1 MQAISTMYEYLKKN
15 IYKSSKKIYKKIKG
29 IKRKRD
35 IEVDEGDSSQIRF
48 DHYFMDENDN
58 VFLKKADEFPRETTF
73 NSSCVHNKK
82 INVHENST
90 VSHGGFGITKLAT
103 YKKNGINYNGIS
115 KTIIIDRNEEE
126 QLLTEV
132 KLNIHAMKLVPDS
145 VIKLDLILKCNI
157 SGRVN
162 KDKKILV
169 LGMEKG
175 IMDLMS
181 WLQHLNGGYERAL
194 TSKTPSRHIDIV
206 EADYKYI
213 ISSAIECCMNF
224 NNAGFFH
231 NDIKPVNIVIVE
243 RNGVRKCVLID
254 FGNSD
259 YMNSYALTSY
269 QPNLKNL
276 PPIDCYYLLLFIMK
290 YKLWVS
296 DQTRDFIYDLILKI
310 FFIMILVC
318 KFTTYEIEKNKNYS
332 YYFSGMST
340 QIRDFLTYVNN
351 KSNDSLYISTLYKAA
366 NAFKKNRNMADIKN
380 NLNNTMFRVRT
391 IQDAENEINS
401 LNANPYNNQPP
412 PYNSFLQFNNTNT
425 NIGIANMLK
434 FKKKTFENNNMSIPN
449 TYPYKRLKDIEIQLK
464 YVENQLLLTQPPP
477 QTRPHP
483 RTLPIPSNYVSHF
496 R

>member
-1 MQAISTMYEYLKKN
+1 MQAISNMYEYLKKN

-29 IKRKRD
+29 VKRKRD
-35 IEVDEGDSSQIRF
+35 VEVDEGDSSQIRF
-48 DHYFMDENDN
+48 DNYFMDENDN
-58 VFLKKADEFPRETTF
+58 IFLGAADEFPRGTTF

-103 YKKNGINYNGIS
+103 YKKNGIKYNGIS
-115 KTIIIDRNEEE
+115 KTIIIHSNEEE
-126 QLLTEV
+126 QLLMEV

-145 VIKLDLILKCNI
+145 VINLDLILKCNI

-162 KDKKILV
+162 KDRKILV

-181 WLQHLNGGYERAL
+181 WLQYLNGGYEKAL
-194 TSKTPSRHIDIV
+194 SSKTPRRNIDII
-206 EADYKYI
+206 EDDYKYI

-231 NDIKPVNIVIVE
+231 NDIKPANIVIVE

-259 YMNSYALTSY
+259 YMNSYTMSTSN
-269 QPNLKNL
+269 QPNLKNF
-276 PPIDCYYLLLFIMK
+276 PPIDCYYLLLFIIK

-318 KFTTYEIEKNKNYS
+318 KFTTEEIEKNINYS
-332 YYFSGMST
+332 YYFSGMT
-340 QIRDFLTYVNN
+340 AQIGDFLTYVNN
-351 KSNDSLYISTLYKAA
+351 KSNDSLYISTLYKSA
-366 NAFKKNRNMADIKN
+366 NDFKNNRNIADIKN
-380 NLNNTMFRVRT
+380 NLNNTMISVRT
-391 IQDAENEINS
+391 IQDAENEINF
-401 LNANPYNNQPP
+401 LNENPYHHQQP
-412 PYNSFLQFNNTNT
+412 PYNAFLQFNNTNT
-425 NIGIANMLK
+425 NIRISNMLK
-434 FKKKTFENNNMSIPN
+434 FKKKTFSNNTNTMSVPN
-449 TYPYKRLKDIEIQLK
+449 IYPYKSIKDIEIQL
-464 YVENQLLLTQPPP
+464 LLNRPPRAAGHLG
-477 QTRPHP
+477 RPVSS
-483 RTLPIPSNYVSHF
+483 RPIPSNYVSHF